1 MGHMSEP
8 STPRTVLISGGSR
21 GIGLACAQAFAAD
34 GHRVAVTF
42 SSTPVDDPGV
52 LAVKCD
58 VTDAEQVTAALA
70 QVEEQLGAVEVLV
83 ANAGITRDGLLV
95 RMSEADFADV
105 LDTNLTA
112 TWRLAKA
119 TLPKMMKARWGRV
132 IAVSSVGAY
141 MGASGQANYAA
152 SKAGLIG
159 LARAIAREYG
169 PRGITANVVAP
180 GPIDTDMLATMPEDR
195 RAALA
200 GQIPVARIGLPDEVA
215 AAVTF
220 LASER
225 AGFVT
230 GTVLPVD
237 GGLGMGF

>member
-1 MGHMSEP
+1 M
-8 STPRTVLISGGSR
+8 TDTVPRTVLVTGGSR
-21 GIGLACAQAFAAD
+21 GIGLACARAFAAD

-42 SSTPVDDPGV
+42 SSTPVDEPGL

-58 VTDAEQVTAALA
+58 VTDAGQVEAALA
-70 QVEEQLGAVEVLV
+70 QVEEQVGPVEVLV

-112 TWRLAKA
+112 TWRLAKHV
-119 TLPKMMKARWGRV
+119 LPKMMKARWGRV

-141 MGASGQANYAA
+141 IGAPGQSNYAA

-180 GPIDTDMLATMPEDR
+180 GPIDTEMLATMPEDR
-195 RAALA
+195 RAAMA
-200 GQIPVARIGLPDEVA
+200 TQIPVGRIGTPDEVA
-215 AAVTF
+215 AAVTV

-225 AGFVT
+225 AAFVT
-230 GTVLPVD
+230 GAVLPVD
-237 GGLGMGF
+237 GGIGMGF